1 MMVFFDIDG
10 TLLDH
15 KNAEFMGVK
24 LFYQNYRN
32 FFGMD
37 FNEFYSLWCK
47 LSEKNFEKNI

>member
-15 KNAEFMGVK
+15 KSAEFTGVK

-37 FNEFYSLWCK
+37 FNDILFGANYQ
-47 LSEKNFEKNI
+47 KNTLKNI